1 MEKNIEGE
9 RVRDKKMRSVKIR
22 LREPKNNKV
31 RCKK

>member
-1 MEKNIEGE
+1 MEKTSRE
-9 RVRDKKMRSVKIR
+9 RELEIKKMRSVKIR